1 MSDLRKFIFT
11 FLCLLFCSFGI
22 QAQGKA
28 QIGADEQV
36 YNFGSIQE
44 ADGPVAHV
52 FTIRNTGDG
61 PLVIA
66 RVTASCG
73 CTRPEWTKS
82 PIAPGKTGEVKIT
95 YNPKGRPGPF
105 YKTISIYSNGK
116 RGRFSLGIKGNVIP
130 KEAQPVVSYPYNIG
144 ALKVEK
150 KKVSYNTIRQEE
162 TLGEKIHILNKGD
175 EPLTVRI
182 GETADFLAVV
192 NATPRL
198 DADKTGEISILFDA
212 SKLKRK
218 GRVTTEIPI
227 TVLKEGESKGT
238 KSTISVSANV
248 IDDFSKLS
256 ASEKA
261 KAPLAQLSG
270 TVLDFGKLPE
280 KSSIFPLVG
289 GKVSGTIDITNAGK
303 SPLFIYSATCDNELV
318 NVSGGKRE
326 IKPGAT
332 TTLKVTIRPKE
343 IQTQLEATI
352 YIVCNDPNGPV
363 RLVKVKAID
372 N

>member
-150 KKVSYNTIRQEE
+150 KKVSYNTIRQQE

-175 EPLTVRI
+175 GPLTIRI
-182 GETADFLAVV
+182 GETADFLTVV

-238 KSTISVSANV
+238 KSTIFVSANV

-256 ASEKA
+256 ALEKA

-270 TVLDFGKLPE
+270 TENGAPIGRVKDGDAVIFFNFRGDRPREITSAFIDPDFD
-280 KSSIFPLVG
+280 SYAF
-289 GKVSGTIDITNAGK
+289 
-303 SPLFIYSATCDNELV
+303 
-318 NVSGGKRE
+318 KRE

>member
-44 ADGPVAHV
+44 VDGPVAHV

-144 ALKVEK
+144 ALKLEK
-150 KKVSYNTIRQEE
+150 KKVSYNTIRQQE

-175 EPLTVRI
+175 GPLTIRI
-182 GETADFLAVV
+182 GETADFLTVV

-238 KSTISVSANV
+238 KSTIFVSANV

-256 ASEKA
+256 ASEKEFYF
-261 KAPLAQLSG
+261 PTG
-270 TVLDFGKLPE
+270 RR
-280 KSSIFPLVG
+280 KSEWNHRHHQRG
-289 GKVSGTIDITNAGK
+289 
-303 SPLFIYSATCDNELV
+303 
-318 NVSGGKRE
+318 E
-326 IKPGAT
+326 IAFVY
-332 TTLKVTIRPKE
+332 LQR
-343 IQTQLEATI
+343 
-352 YIVCNDPNGPV
+352 DV
-363 RLVKVKAID
+363 R
-372 N
+372 